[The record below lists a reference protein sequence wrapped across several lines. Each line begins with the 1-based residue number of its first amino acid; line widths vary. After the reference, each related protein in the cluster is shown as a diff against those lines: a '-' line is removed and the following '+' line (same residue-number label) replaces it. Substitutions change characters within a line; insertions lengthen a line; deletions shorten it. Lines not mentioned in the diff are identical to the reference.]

1 MSNPFTFAP
10 IVCYNFFMGDN
21 KNSGLKKNFIF
32 WFSFIII
39 LSIIFL
45 LSKNRIFRVLGQTD
59 FFNEVFGSTPEWVK
73 NQIEKVM
80 PKEEKNSEITETEE
94 IENPESRLVV
104 SEEKIK
110 DKSARLLSAII
121 NKDDSFLAAIEPLQK
136 NPPKAESRKTE
147 TSEDAVKEVK
157 ENAQTN
163 IKKTESQTTPE
174 AKTNE
179 VVKID
184 EVKKESTRLVLCFV
198 MVDGDGAVSRY
209 EIERL
214 VPKTLTPLTTSI
226 NMLLQGPTINE
237 LERGYMSMI
246 PEGTRLLSASIS
258 NKVATLNFSEDF
270 AVNKYGV
277 EGYITQLMQIVY
289 TATCFSTIDSVQFLI
304 DGEKTEYLGSE
315 GVWIGSPL
323 ARSSFR

>member
-1 MSNPFTFAP
+1 
-10 IVCYNFFMGDN
+10 MGDK

-32 WFSFIII
+32 WTAFIII
-39 LSIIFL
+39 LSLTFL

-59 FFNEVFGSTPEWVK
+59 FFNEVFGSTPVWVQK
-73 NQIEKVM
+73 EIDKVM
-80 PKEEKNSEITETEE
+80 PQEEKNVEVTETE
-94 IENPESRLVV
+94 IQENPESILVV

-121 NKDDSFLAAIEPLQK
+121 NKDDSLLAAIEPVKKNVQK
-136 NPPKAESRKTE
+136 KEAEKKETIVNQAKAE
-147 TSEDAVKEVK
+147 
-157 ENAQTN
+157 N
-163 IKKTESQTTPE
+163 IPQTESKNSQE
-174 AKTNE
+174 AKSNGI
-179 VVKID
+179 VKID
-184 EVKKESTRLVLCFV
+184 EPKKETSRLILCFV
-198 MVDGDGAVSRY
+198 MVDGDGAVSRF
-209 EIERL
+209 ELERL
-214 VPKTLTPLTTSI
+214 VPKTMTPLTTSI
-226 NMLLQGPTINE
+226 NMLLQGPTIGE
-237 LERGYMSMI
+237 LEKGYMSMI

-258 NKVATLNFSEDF
+258 NKVATLNFSDDF

-304 DGEKTEYLGSE
+304 DGQKTEYLGSE